1 MDGRRTARGWI
12 SIFGADDIARV
23 VWRKEA
29 VNADGR
35 SGDSGEISQM
45 ANRKEG
51 EVCGVCKQRK
61 GNVGE
66 GVDTVGSRT
75 ICVCASSA
83 PAGHIKPAAR
93 TFE

>member
-29 VNADGR
+29 VDADRR

-45 ANRKEG
+45 ANRNRKEG
-51 EVCGVCKQRK
+51 GVCVVCKSSK
-61 GNVGE
+61 GKVTWANE
-66 GVDTVGSRT
+66 W
-75 ICVCASSA
+75 IQW
-83 PAGHIKPAAR
+83 
-93 TFE
+93 E